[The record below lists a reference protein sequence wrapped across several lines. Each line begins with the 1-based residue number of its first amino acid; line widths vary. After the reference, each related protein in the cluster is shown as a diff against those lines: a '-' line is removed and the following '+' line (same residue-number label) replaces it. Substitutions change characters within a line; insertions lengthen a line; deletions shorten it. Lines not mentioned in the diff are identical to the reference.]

1 MSTGAAQSKAWVGAG
16 RRRWLLGSFVV
27 GVLLVVVLGF
37 WGRCSPLEP
46 VYQGRRYSA
55 WLDEAPGTQPRN
67 LAAQA
72 ALRAIG
78 TEAIPFLLEQLT
90 YNDPPAA
97 ARLAGSL
104 RSFRAISIG
113 LGPWWEDATK
123 RRYRGRLG
131 LSHLI
136 VNGVDLHP
144 TLFALLEGGGESA
157 QRVLESLDETLMD
170 QELADP
176 RFWDRFRGLLEHPDP
191 EVRKRAGAF
200 LMAGFGVAGLGDMD
214 GLRLSLRQPFPS
226 SARRAWV
233 ALEGLGVPPDLAQEM
248 IRDGLKDPSAVTRC
262 HAAWAAAW
270 RGTNA
275 IRLLPFVEA
284 ALAQE
289 PQLPRNAGATISAS
303 EVTQRMTRVVSE
315 IRARAGR

>member
-1 MSTGAAQSKAWVGAG
+1 MSTDAARSKAWVGA
-16 RRRWLLGSFVV
+16 RRPWLIGALAV
-27 GVLLVVVLGF
+27 GVLLALVLAFRG
-37 WGRCSPLEP
+37 GRSPLEP

-78 TEAIPFLLEQLT
+78 TNAIPFLLEQLT
-90 YNDPPAA
+90 YKDSPAK

-113 LGPWWEDATK
+113 LSPWWEDAAK
-123 RRYRGRLG
+123 QRYRGRRG

-144 TLFALLEGGGESA
+144 TLFALLEAGGDSA
-157 QRVLESLDETLMD
+157 RRVLESLDETLVD

-176 RFWDRFRGLLEHPDP
+176 RFWAALRRLMEHPDP
-191 EVRKRAGAF
+191 EVRTRARGF
-200 LMAGFGVAGLGDMD
+200 LKAGFGVDGLGDMD
-214 GLRLSLRQPFPS
+214 EVRLSLRQPLPS
-226 SARRAWV
+226 SAHRAWV
-233 ALEGLGVPPDLAQEM
+233 ALEGLGVPPDVAQEM

-262 HAAWAAAW
+262 HAARAAVW
-270 RGTNA
+270 RGTNSL
-275 IRLLPFVEA
+275 RLLPFVEA

-289 PQLPRNAGATISAS
+289 PQIPRNAGVTISSA
-303 EVTQRMTRVVSE
+303 EATQVMA
-315 IRARAGR
+315 RAVAELKVRAGR